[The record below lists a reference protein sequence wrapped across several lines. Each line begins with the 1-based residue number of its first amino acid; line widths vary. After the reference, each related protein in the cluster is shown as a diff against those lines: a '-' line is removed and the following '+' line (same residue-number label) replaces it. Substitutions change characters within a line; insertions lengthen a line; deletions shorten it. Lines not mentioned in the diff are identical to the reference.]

1 MKSFNQFKENFST
14 AVQRGSWVFVYDED
28 GYQSFS
34 VYGTLVGYTSNNVSV
49 KRKNY
54 VYTYANDGRIVSST
68 LTNDD

>member
-1 MKSFNQFKENFST
+1 MKSFKQFKENFST

-28 GYQSFS
+28 GHQSFG

-54 VYTYANDGRIVSST
+54 VYTYANDGRIVSSAP
-68 LTNDD
+68 TNDD